1 MTFLLVSPRSG
12 AEILAA
18 EHRDFLVATGLDHLD
33 QAVLDTADAT
43 LPDLS
48 QYSGI
53 FIGGS
58 PFNMTSEQYSDWQLH
73 VHRILGELI
82 DAPLKVMFVCFGAG
96 FATVYKGGQVARTHP
111 ESSGP
116 TTVDLTE
123 AGLHDPL
130 TRTLPN
136 HFTALTGHTEN
147 IEVPAQGSRV
157 LATSPTCPVQ
167 ILRVNETTWA
177 CQFHAEMDAIAMKN
191 RMDFYFDY
199 GYFAPEEY
207 ENIVKK
213 LPSIDTRWAAQLLR
227 NFIAL
232 CESDAA

>member
-18 EHRDFLVATGLDHLD
+18 EHRDFLVATGLDELD
-33 QAVLDTADAT
+33 QAILDTADAT

-48 QYSGI
+48 GYEGV

-58 PFNMTSEQYSDWQLH
+58 PFNMTSEHYDEWQTH
-73 VHRILGELI
+73 VHQILGELV
-82 DAPLKVMFVCFGAG
+82 DSPMNTMFVCFGAG
-96 FATVYKGGQVARTHP
+96 FTTAYKGGTVSRSHP
-111 ESSGP
+111 EASGP
-116 TTVDLTE
+116 TTVHLTE

-130 TRTLPN
+130 TRNLPN
-136 HFTALTGHTEN
+136 YFTALTGHTEN
-147 IEVPAQGSRV
+147 IETPAPSARV

-167 ILRVNETTWA
+167 IIRVNQSTWA

-199 GYFAPEEY
+199 GYFSPEDY
-207 ENIVKK
+207 ESIVKK
-213 LPSIDTRWAAQLLR
+213 LPSIDTSGAAQFLR
-227 NFIAL
+227 NFVEF
-232 CESDAA
+232 CRTENN